1 MLDCQVKLSGKKLGQ
16 GYQSLGE
23 EQKVKGRSSSVS
35 RSRENQEG
43 KLMAEHS
50 DG

>member
-23 EQKVKGRSSSVS
+23 EQKLRAVPLQWAG
-35 RSRENQEG
+35 
-43 KLMAEHS
+43 AEKTKKES
-50 DG
+50 